1 MGVILPKQKIESY
14 NPFAQ
19 IDTLMVYSMFFCTTK
34 DVEQSLTV
42 NTLVDNKVEIEI
54 LNWFSKLLLPQ
65 FQKAEKLKVFL

>member
-1 MGVILPKQKIESY
+1 
-14 NPFAQ
+14 
-19 IDTLMVYSMFFCTTK
+19 MVYSMFFCTTK